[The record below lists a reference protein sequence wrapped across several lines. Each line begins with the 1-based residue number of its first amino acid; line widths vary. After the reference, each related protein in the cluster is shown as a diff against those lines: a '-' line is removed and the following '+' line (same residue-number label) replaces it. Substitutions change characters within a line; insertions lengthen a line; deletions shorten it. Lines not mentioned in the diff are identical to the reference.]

1 MQQNNCLILL
11 LFSTHFNTF
20 THRLKNPFNG
30 FATRWFMINL
40 LLTFVFIVFVF
51 VIGILPFRVLY
62 FFSDIIYLV
71 LYYIVGYRKSVV
83 RDNIRK
89 CFPDKSEEEIKHL
102 IRLSYKNLSDVIV
115 EGFKAFTMNDRQ
127 IKERHKVLNPEIL
140 NELENNKRGIIA
152 TPCHYGNWEWGALS
166 ASLFFDMP
174 TIVLYK
180 PLSNPYVNKFVNK
193 NRSRT
198 KGRLV
203 SIYESSKIFKEYA
216 DKRPFHIMAA
226 DQSPSNP
233 KRAIWVNFLGR
244 ETAFLHGPELY
255 AKKYNYP
262 VIFVDIQRV
271 KRGFYE
277 LYLSIISDNSV
288 ETKEKEITSKYAK
301 KLEEAILK
309 KPENY
314 LWSHKR
320 WKLKKNN

>member
-1 MQQNNCLILL
+1 
-11 LFSTHFNTF
+11 
-20 THRLKNPFNG
+20 
-30 FATRWFMINL
+30 MINL

-115 EGFKAFTMNDRQ
+115 EGFKAFTMTDRQ
-127 IKERHKVLNPEIL
+127 IKERHKVLNPDIL
-140 NELENNKRGIIA
+140 FQIQNNKRGIIA
-152 TPCHYGNWEWGALS
+152 APCHYGNWEWGSMSPRLY
-166 ASLFFDMP
+166 FDHE
-174 TIVLYK
+174 IVAFYK
-180 PLSNPYVNKFVNK
+180 PLSNPSINRFVNK

-198 KGRLV
+198 GSFLI
-203 SIYESSKIFKEYA
+203 SIYKTAETFKKFKDQQVIYV
-216 DKRPFHIMAA
+216 MAA
-226 DQSPSNP
+226 DQSPSNV
-233 KRAIWVNFLGR
+233 KKAYWVDFLGR
-244 ETAFLHGPELY
+244 KTAFLHGPELY
-255 AKKYNYP
+255 AKMYNYP
-262 VIFVDIQRV
+262 VIFTDIQRV
-271 KRGFYE
+271 KRGYYE
-277 LYLSIISDNSV
+277 LWLSVISDNSS
-288 ETKEKEITSKYAK
+288 ECKEGEITSLYAK

>member
-1 MQQNNCLILL
+1 MV
-11 LFSTHFNTF
+11 
-20 THRLKNPFNG
+20 
-30 FATRWFMINL
+30 NL
-40 LLTFVFIVFVF
+40 LLTFVFIIFVF

-62 FFSDIIYLV
+62 FFSDIIYFI
-71 LYYIVGYRKSVV
+71 LYYIVGYRKTVV
-83 RDNIRK
+83 IDNIRK
-89 CFPDKSEEEIKHL
+89 SFPDKSEEEIKRL
-102 IRLSYKNLSDVIV
+102 VRLSYKNLSDVIV
-115 EGFKAFTMNDRQ
+115 EGFKAFTMSDRQ

-140 NELENNKRGIIA
+140 DELENNKRGIIA
-152 TPCHYGNWEWGALS
+152 TPCHYGNWEWGAMSPCLY
-166 ASLFFDMP
+166 FDHQ
-174 TIVLYK
+174 IVAFYK
-180 PLSNPYVNKFVNK
+180 PLSNPKINRFVNK

-198 KGRLV
+198 GSLLV
-203 SIYESSKIFKEYA
+203 SIYKTGETFKNLKDQQVIY
-216 DKRPFHIMAA
+216 IMAA
-226 DQSPSNP
+226 DQSPSNV
-233 KRAIWVNFLGR
+233 KKAFWVNFLGR

-277 LYLSIISDNSV
+277 LHLSIISDNSV

-320 WKLKKNN
+320 WKHQK